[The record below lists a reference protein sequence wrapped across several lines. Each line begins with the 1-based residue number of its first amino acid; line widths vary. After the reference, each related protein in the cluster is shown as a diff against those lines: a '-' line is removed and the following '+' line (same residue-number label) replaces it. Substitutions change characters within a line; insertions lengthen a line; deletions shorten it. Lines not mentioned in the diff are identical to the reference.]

1 MRQEYSHLVTS
12 ASNAG
17 QHLDDLAVGQADA
30 TASLRGLADILD
42 LFRRAGT
49 EERLL
54 SRAEL
59 VTTTGLSRATVKV
72 RLDALLDA
80 RLIAAADT
88 GASTGGRPAERFR
101 FCAERGVLLA
111 ADIGATAF
119 RAAVCDLSGTIV
131 QESAAPMDV
140 ARGPQAVL
148 RAVGSRFTTLL
159 AEAGREPREVMGIGL
174 DVPGPVDFASGRVV
188 SPPIMT
194 GWDGYDI
201 PGWFADKYSAPVLVD
216 KDANAMVVGE
226 HHEYYSS
233 VDDMMM
239 LKVGTGVGGGLVTGG
254 RVHRGAD
261 GASGDIGHIQLTET
275 GKPPECRCG
284 NLGCVEAYAGGWA
297 LIRELSATRPQ
308 VRTVDD
314 VVTTIRSG
322 DITAQRLVRRAGR
335 ILGHA
340 LADAVNLWNPRVIV
354 VGGQLAHADEQLLA
368 GIREVVYRRSLP
380 LATRNLMIVQSQL
393 DPRAGIVGLAW
404 LLAEQIFSPAA
415 LGRLVG

>member
-1 MRQEYSHLVTS
+1 
-12 ASNAG
+12 
-17 QHLDDLAVGQADA
+17 
-30 TASLRGLADILD
+30 
-42 LFRRAGT
+42 
-49 EERLL
+49 
-54 SRAEL
+54 
-59 VTTTGLSRATVKV
+59 
-72 RLDALLDA
+72 
-80 RLIAAADT
+80 
-88 GASTGGRPAERFR
+88 
-101 FCAERGVLLA
+101 
-111 ADIGATAF
+111 
-119 RAAVCDLSGTIV
+119 
-131 QESAAPMDV
+131 MDV

-148 RAVGSRFTTLL
+148 GAVGSRFTTLL

-188 SPPIMT
+188 NPPIMT

-216 KDANAMVVGE
+216 KDVNAMVVGE

-261 GASGDIGHIQLTET
+261 GAAGDIGHIQLTET
-275 GKPPECRCG
+275 GEPPECRCG

-297 LIRELSATRPQ
+297 LIRELSATHPQ

-314 VVTTIRSG
+314 VITTIRSG